1 MRKVDRSL
9 AHWGGEREEAVQMV
23 NVALEKLASLGY
35 LDDAAYARMKAG
47 GLHRRGKACRVIRAT
62 LAAKGING
70 DLADDALI
78 ELTEETGTPDL
89 IAAIALARR
98 RRLGPFR
105 PPELREAN
113 RTKDMAILGRAGF
126 DYQTAR
132 QVVDADDVNA
142 LEEI

>member
-1 MRKVDRSL
+1 
-9 AHWGGEREEAVQMV
+9 
-23 NVALEKLASLGY
+23 
-35 LDDAAYARMKAG
+35 MKAG